1 LKLSQLVD
9 LNLSQTADE
18 QSMRKMDIS
27 TPTVSTD
34 LVAILVKYA
43 VQTGLDGAKIL
54 ESAGIDSG
62 ELMESGRIPARRFD
76 IVWTEVEQQTQD
88 PDFGLHFG
96 LAMGQYAMGHVLY
109 TVILNSPTVGEAL
122 ARLCRYHGLMA
133 DAVQPRLHYAP
144 PRAGIQL
151 ETSPPN
157 LQLSRHNAEFIF
169 SLFAS
174 ILRFLTDNRHC
185 FSEVRF
191 QHSAPA
197 DTFEHQQIFKTDVV
211 FEQAQNELTIDSS
224 LLLEPVI
231 LANPSVLEA
240 LEPVARRLM
249 DRLYSDKLW
258 TDHVS
263 QTQSRML
270 LKGQKPSI
278 EAVAGELAVS
288 IRQLQNRLSEEGTTY
303 QCLFD
308 RVRREIAL
316 NFLDDQDMSMADI
329 AFLVGFS
336 DQSGFNHAF
345 KKWTGMTPGAYR
357 NRKGK

>member
-1 LKLSQLVD
+1 MK
-9 LNLSQTADE
+9 
-18 QSMRKMDIS
+18 KMKNAQ
-27 TPTVSTD
+27 PTVSTD
-34 LVAILVKYA
+34 LVAVLIKYA
-43 VQTGLDGAKIL
+43 VQNDLDGAGIL
-54 ESAGIDSG
+54 SAAGVDPA
-62 ELMESGRIPARRFD
+62 LTTESGRIPVRCFD
-76 IVWTEVEQQTQD
+76 IAWTEVEQQTQD

-122 ARLCRYHGLMA
+122 DRLCRYHGLMA
-133 DAVQPRLHYAP
+133 DAVQPHLYADT
-144 PRAGIQL
+144 PRAGIRL
-151 ETSPPN
+151 ETFP
-157 LQLSRHNAEFIF
+157 LRLRLSRHNAEFIF
-169 SLFAS
+169 SLFSS
-174 ILRFLTDNRHC
+174 ILRLLTDNRFC

-191 QHSAPA
+191 QHSTP
-197 DTFEHQQIFKTDVV
+197 TSTSEHQRIFRTNVV
-211 FEQAQNELTIDSS
+211 FERSQNELVIDHS
-224 LLLEPVI
+224 LLRKPVS

-249 DRLYSDKLW
+249 DRLYSDRLW
-258 TDHVS
+258 TDRVT
-263 QTQSRML
+263 QAQSRML
-270 LKGQKPSI
+270 LKGRKPSI
-278 EAVAGELAVS
+278 EAVAGELAAS

-303 QCLFD
+303 QRLFD

-316 NFLDDQDMSMADI
+316 NFLDDQDASMADI